1 MVEANELY
9 EKYKDKRNYE
19 VVPTLETIQISAL
32 DIEQEYVQLIDYSY
46 EITKSLKAISEA
58 VFMYID
64 NNHTAFSK
72 DQIEDLKT
80 IYKTL
85 EDGYNDFKKMAEN
98 DDYSNFDVVVSLRD
112 AILSLNSKMTKRQI
126 KRVKESESS
135 TRSSILFLNVVN
147 ESKIIT
153 LQSSNLMKSYRH
165 FSEEYAKSA
174 KELGAHEIV
183 KSAAR
188 SF

>member
-1 MVEANELY
+1 MIESNELY

-32 DIEQEYVQLIDYSY
+32 DLEQEYVQLIDYSY
-46 EITKSLKAISEA
+46 EITKSLKAISES

-64 NNHTAFSK
+64 NNHTAFTK
-72 DQIEDLKT
+72 EQIDDLKA

-85 EDGYNDFKKMAEN
+85 EEGYANFKKMAAN
-98 DDYSNFDVVVSLRD
+98 SDYTNYNMVVDLRD
-112 AILSLNSKMTKRQI
+112 AITTLNSKMTKRQI
-126 KRVKESESS
+126 KRVKEGESS
-135 TRSSILFLNVVN
+135 TRSSILFLNLVN
-147 ESKIIT
+147 ESKITT

-165 FSEEYAKSA
+165 FDEEYAKSA
-174 KELGAHEIV
+174 KELGAQDMV

-188 SF
+188 TF